1 MVTLPRSARL
11 AAWATAWLRGD
22 TTLDDVV
29 TRTCG
34 DDEPHE
40 ALDIPGKIT
49 TVGLPEALLALRDV
63 GVRAF
68 RVALPVPGDPRGL
81 GGPPELNGD
90 ALDAG
95 EAVLTEPADAAPYAL
110 VPDVQTFGPPGD
122 QGHLVTWVCRRA
134 NPAPPGP
141 SLSEAEKAMT
151 FALLEAGAELSDL
164 DVASWRPE
172 VATLLDDVR
181 SSRAADPLP
190 RAFPT
195 QAQTVA
201 ARGARLLA
209 VVGFALDDDGGAV
222 TSAAA
227 QSRRSALVPLE
238 QAARHALVAA
248 CNAMT
253 DA

>member
-1 MVTLPRSARL
+1 GTAPRWKARRADFSIVDDPHRLYRLVVVLADMVTLPRSARL

-29 TRTCG
+29 TRTRG

-164 DVASWRPE
+164 DV
-172 VATLLDDVR
+172 
-181 SSRAADPLP
+181 
-190 RAFPT
+190 
-195 QAQTVA
+195 
-201 ARGARLLA
+201 
-209 VVGFALDDDGGAV
+209 
-222 TSAAA
+222 
-227 QSRRSALVPLE
+227 
-238 QAARHALVAA
+238 
-248 CNAMT
+248 
-253 DA
+253 